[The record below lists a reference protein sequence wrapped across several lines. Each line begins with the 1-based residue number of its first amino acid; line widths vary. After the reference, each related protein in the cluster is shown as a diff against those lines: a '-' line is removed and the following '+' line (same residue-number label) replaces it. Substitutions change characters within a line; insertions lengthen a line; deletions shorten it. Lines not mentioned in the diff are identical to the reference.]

1 MGNLSI
7 LMLIEVNEKL
17 NSLTGLELSNFP
29 IFDQNTFE
37 KNVGKVNIV
46 KASSGIRTHELQIRC
61 EPSSLLRYA
70 VRWQFG
76 KGKLKNY
83 TYIFY
88 SLFR

>member
-1 MGNLSI
+1 
-7 LMLIEVNEKL
+7 MLIEVNEKL

-37 KNVGKVNIV
+37 KNVAKVNIV

>member
-1 MGNLSI
+1 
-7 LMLIEVNEKL
+7 MLIEVNEKL

-70 VRWQFG
+70 DRWQFG